1 MSLTRRSFLSTSLGT
16 GLSALSFPA
25 IAFSNQSPNERIRV
39 GVMGTSRNSI
49 GGDGRGTH
57 LAAQFAQQE
66 NTEVAY
72 VCDVDSRNVGKAIEA
87 VSKHQTKPP
96 AGVGD
101 FRRILDDESVDVL
114 VIAAPDH
121 WHGPA
126 TILGCNAGK
135 HVYVEKPCG
144 HNPAEGELMVEAANK
159 HKRHVQV
166 GTQRRSWP
174 AIREAIQRLH
184 DGEIGEV
191 TTALAYY
198 YNNRSSI
205 GHGKQVPVPEWL
217 DWNLWQGPAPRTPYR
232 DNIVHY
238 NWHWFWKWG
247 TAELGNNGVHTI
259 DVCRWGLGADYPTSL
274 GCGGNQNA
282 LDDDRETPTET
293 DVTYAFPG
301 ESFIRWQGHSCR
313 PRTKDD
319 PEEEIRFEGT
329 QGDLTIHGGTYTII
343 DRDGKQ
349 LDKKSGRGGDMDH
362 IKNLIDT
369 IRGNDKLNC
378 PIEEGHKST
387 LLCHLGNISYRLG
400 KPITG
405 LDPKTGKFP
414 AGMRTVK
421 PSATPQ
427 EVQKLWSREYEPGWE
442 PKVG

>member
-1 MSLTRRSFLSTSLGT
+1 M
-16 GLSALSFPA
+16 SALSFQA
-25 IAFSNQSPNERIRV
+25 IAFANQSPNERIRV

-66 NTEVAY
+66 NTEVVY

-101 FRRILDDESVDVL
+101 FRRILDDQSVDVL

-135 HVYVEKPCG
+135 HVYVEKPCC

-184 DGEIGEV
+184 DGEIGDIRC
-191 TTALAYY
+191 AQAYY
-198 YNNRSSI
+198 YNNRPSI
-205 GHGKQVPVPEWL
+205 GHGKPVPVPEWL
-217 DWNLWQGPAPRTPYR
+217 DWDLWQGPAPRTPYR

-238 NWHWFWKWG
+238 NWHWFWNWG
-247 TAELGNNGVHTI
+247 TAELGNNGVHTL
-259 DVCRWGLGADYPTSL
+259 DVCRWGMGADYPYNVS
-274 GCGGNQNA
+274 CGGDNDE
-282 LDDDRETPTET
+282 LDDDRETPTST
-293 DVTYAFPG
+293 LANF
-301 ESFIRWQGHSCR
+301 SFSNWTSIYWHGYSCE
-313 PRTKDD
+313 PRTKGDR
-319 PEEEIRFEGT
+319 EEDICFIGSKA
-329 QGDLTIHGGTYTII
+329 DLKIQGGTYTII

-378 PIEEGHKST
+378 PIEEGYKST
-387 LLCHLGNISYRLG
+387 LLCHLGNIAYRL
-400 KPITG
+400 KKEIFC
-405 LDPKTGKFP
+405 LDPKTGKISHDSYRSE
-414 AGMRTVK
+414 G
-421 PSATPQ
+421 SATPQ